1 MRDFDAADLFHPFF
15 AGFLFFQQFA
25 LAGNVA
31 AVAFGE
37 YVFAQGFHG
46 GAGDD
51 LVANRRLDGDFKHL
65 PWDEVAHALDEVA
78 AARLGV
84 FAVDDDGEGID
95 FVAVNEDVQADEVGG
110 LKAAKFVVKG
120 GKAAR
125 HGFEAVEEI

>member
-15 AGFLFFQQFA
+15 ARFLFFQQFA
-25 LAGNVA
+25 FARDVA
-31 AVAFGE
+31 AVAFGQH
-37 YVFAQGFHG
+37 VFAQGFHG

-65 PWDEVAHALDEVA
+65 PRDEFAHSFHQVA
-78 AARLGV
+78 AAGLRV
-84 FAVDDDGEGID
+84 FAMDDDGERID
-95 FVAVNEDVQADEVGG
+95 FVAVDEDVQADEARR
-110 LKAAKFVVKG
+110 LKAAEFVVKG